1 MKRFKILDDQETCII
16 FFEKER
22 EGKNKEKR
30 KKIASIIEQ
39 QSRNAFSLGKKL
51 SLCFF
56 KLGSII
62 MRDSYSK

>member
-30 KKIASIIEQ
+30 KKLQA
-39 QSRNAFSLGKKL
+39 
-51 SLCFF
+51 
-56 KLGSII
+56 
-62 MRDSYSK
+62 